1 LGLSHYAAPHDTY
14 DILYAMYLRMFIILC
29 HATIGLVL
37 KDEFMEVG
45 KKLDFEDG
53 ALIVEA
59 FRVADTS
66 GSGKLDMEEFV
77 FAYETMYNGDLES
90 SAEENET
97 FVRALRYGID
107 KSCSP
112 AKYVMQ
118 MYTGT
123 MSELNK
129 MSDLLSE
136 KETDYKGALETIV
149 AMMVE
154 DSRGN
159 EEHGSNILWW
169 VDICVEKVLPNV
181 VASVVQNFGLPTDI
195 DSCFFNEI
203 LNDDRETRVRMG
215 SGGISKPAVKAVN
228 DDEPLDTKSLSFF
241 VQSMYISNVPIVHE
255 SGWWVEWLWPKLL
268 QDFPRYLYSRLS
280 QFLSYSGEKDFSL
293 CRAIQHADSSSK
305 VYKL

>member
-1 LGLSHYAAPHDTY
+1 
-14 DILYAMYLRMFIILC
+14 
-29 HATIGLVL
+29 
-37 KDEFMEVG
+37 MEVG
-45 KKLDFEDG
+45 KKLDFEDE
-53 ALIVEA
+53 ALIIEA
-59 FRVADTS
+59 FHVADTS

-77 FAYETMYNGDLES
+77 FAYETMYNGNLES
-90 SAEENET
+90 SAGENET
-97 FVRALRYGID
+97 FVRAIRYGID

-129 MSDLLSE
+129 MSDLLNE

-154 DSRGN
+154 DGRGN
-159 EEHGSNILWW
+159 EEFGSNILWW
-169 VDICVEKVLPNV
+169 VDLCVEKVLPNV
-181 VASVVQNFGLPTDI
+181 VATVVQNFGLPLDI
-195 DSCFFNEI
+195 DSCFYNEI

-228 DDEPLDTKSLSFF
+228 DDEPLETKSLSFF
-241 VQSMYISNVPIVHE
+241 VQSMYISNVPIVQE

-268 QDFPRYLYSRLS
+268 QNFFQYLYSRLS
-280 QFLSYSGEKDFSL
+280 QFLSYANVKDHSRDSALFTANLLASRFIDVSSIKGFDVQS
-293 CRAIQHADSSSK
+293 CRY
-305 VYKL
+305 VGP